1 MKRVNHILPALLV
14 LIAIIMSCVHD
25 AKAQQLNDKLLNRPY
40 ADMRV
45 WHLGFS
51 VGLHT
56 QDLRFTHNGFITP
69 EGESWFVEQPSF
81 QPGFNVNGL
90 FDLRLN
96 DYFNV
101 RFTPGLYFGNRDLR
115 FREANTGEEL
125 KQSLKSAYLAFPI
138 DLKFSALRYRN
149 LRPYVTAGIMPAVDL
164 TRKSGEYIKLKSS
177 DFYLT
182 CGFGCDL
189 YLPYFKLIPE
199 VKFCFGLVDVV
210 DHKRPDLTDD
220 PTKQK
225 FTQSLKKAVSSM
237 VVFSFYF
244 E

>member
-1 MKRVNHILPALLV
+1 MKQVKHILSLLLS
-14 LIAIIMSCVHD
+14 LIAIISCSQQVNG
-25 AKAQQLNDKLLNRPY
+25 QQLNDKLLNRPY
-40 ADMRV
+40 ADLRR

-56 QDLRFTHNGFITP
+56 QDIRFTHNGYITP
-69 EGESWFVEQPSF
+69 EGESWFMELPSF
-81 QPGFNVNGL
+81 QPGFNVSGL
-90 FDLRLN
+90 FDMRLSDHFNLR
-96 DYFNV
+96 FS
-101 RFTPGLYFGNRDLR
+101 PGLYFGNRNVV
-115 FREANTGEEL
+115 FKEANTGDEV
-125 KQSLKSAYLAFPI
+125 KQNLKSTYLMFPLDI
-138 DLKFSALRYRN
+138 KFSALRYRN
-149 LRPYVTAGIMPAVDL
+149 LRPYVTAGIMPALNL

-199 VKFCFGLVDVV
+199 VKFCFGLIDVV

-220 PTKQK
+220 PAKQK

>member
-1 MKRVNHILPALLV
+1 MKQVKHILSLL
-14 LIAIIMSCVHD
+14 LSMIAILSCSQQVNG
-25 AKAQQLNDKLLNRPY
+25 QQLNDKLLNRPY
-40 ADMRV
+40 ADLRR

-56 QDLRFTHNGFITP
+56 QDIRFTNNGYITP
-69 EGESWFVEQPSF
+69 EGESWFMELPSF
-81 QPGFNVNGL
+81 QPGFNVSGL
-90 FDLRLN
+90 FDMRLSDHFNLR
-96 DYFNV
+96 FS
-101 RFTPGLYFGNRDLR
+101 PGLYFGNRNIV
-115 FREANTGEEL
+115 FKEANTGDEL
-125 KQSLKSAYLAFPI
+125 KQNLKSTYLMFPI
-138 DLKFSALRYRN
+138 DIKFSALRYRN
-149 LRPYVTAGIMPAVDL
+149 LRPYVTAGVMPSLNL

-199 VKFCFGLVDVV
+199 VKFCFGLIDVV
-210 DHKRPDLTDD
+210 DHERPDLTDD
-220 PTKQK
+220 PAKQK

>member
-1 MKRVNHILPALLV
+1 MKRVNHIFLAVAGVIALV
-14 LIAIIMSCVHD
+14 MS
-25 AKAQQLNDKLLNRPY
+25 AGQQAGAQQLNDKLLNRPY
-40 ADMRV
+40 ADMRR

-51 VGLHT
+51 VGVHT

-69 EGESWFVEQPSF
+69 DGESWFMEQPSF

-115 FREANTGEEL
+115 FRETNTGEEL
-125 KQSLKSAYLAFPI
+125 KQSLKSSYLVFPV
-138 DLKFSALRYRN
+138 DLKFSAMRYRN

-189 YLPYFKLIPE
+189 YFPYFKLIPE

-220 PTKQK
+220 PAKQK

>member
-1 MKRVNHILPALLV
+1 MKRVKHILSLL
-14 LIAIIMSCVHD
+14 LSMIAILSCSQQVNG
-25 AKAQQLNDKLLNRPY
+25 QQLNDKLLNRPY
-40 ADMRV
+40 ADLRR

-56 QDLRFTHNGFITP
+56 QDIRFTNNGYITP
-69 EGESWFVEQPSF
+69 DGESWFMELPSF
-81 QPGFNVNGL
+81 QPGFNVSGL
-90 FDLRLN
+90 FDMRLSDHFNLR
-96 DYFNV
+96 FS
-101 RFTPGLYFGNRDLR
+101 PGLYFGNRNIV
-115 FREANTGEEL
+115 FKEANTGDEV
-125 KQSLKSAYLAFPI
+125 KQNLKSTYLMFPI
-138 DLKFSALRYRN
+138 DIKFSALRYRN
-149 LRPYVTAGIMPAVDL
+149 LRPYVTAGVMPSLNL

-199 VKFCFGLVDVV
+199 VKFCFGLIDVV
-210 DHKRPDLTDD
+210 DHERPDLTDD
-220 PTKQK
+220 PAKQK

>member
-1 MKRVNHILPALLV
+1 MKRVKHILSLL
-14 LIAIIMSCVHD
+14 LCMIAILSCSQQVNG
-25 AKAQQLNDKLLNRPY
+25 QQLNDKLLNRPY
-40 ADMRV
+40 ADLRR

-56 QDLRFTHNGFITP
+56 QDIRFTNNGYITP
-69 EGESWFVEQPSF
+69 EGESWFMELPSF
-81 QPGFNVNGL
+81 QPGFNVSGL
-90 FDLRLN
+90 FDMRLSDHFNLR
-96 DYFNV
+96 FS
-101 RFTPGLYFGNRDLR
+101 PGLYFGNRNIV
-115 FREANTGEEL
+115 FKEANTGDEV
-125 KQSLKSAYLAFPI
+125 KQNLKSTYLMFPI
-138 DLKFSALRYRN
+138 DIKFSALRYRN
-149 LRPYVTAGIMPAVDL
+149 LRPYVTAGVMPSLNL

-199 VKFCFGLVDVV
+199 VKFCFGLIDVV
-210 DHKRPDLTDD
+210 DHERPDLTDD
-220 PTKQK
+220 PAKQK

>member
-1 MKRVNHILPALLV
+1 MKQVKHILSLL
-14 LIAIIMSCVHD
+14 LSMIAILSCSQQVNG
-25 AKAQQLNDKLLNRPY
+25 QQLNDKLLNRPY
-40 ADMRV
+40 ADLRR

-56 QDLRFTHNGFITP
+56 QDIRFTNNGYITP
-69 EGESWFVEQPSF
+69 EGESWFMELPSF
-81 QPGFNVNGL
+81 QPGFNVSGL
-90 FDLRLN
+90 FDMRLSDHFNLR
-96 DYFNV
+96 FS
-101 RFTPGLYFGNRDLR
+101 PGLYFGNRNIV
-115 FREANTGEEL
+115 FKEANTGDEV
-125 KQSLKSAYLAFPI
+125 KQNLKSTYLMFPI
-138 DLKFSALRYRN
+138 DIKFSALRYRN
-149 LRPYVTAGIMPAVDL
+149 LRPYVTAGVMPSLNL

-199 VKFCFGLVDVV
+199 VKFCFGLIDVV
-210 DHKRPDLTDD
+210 DHERPDLTDD
-220 PTKQK
+220 PAKQK

>member
-1 MKRVNHILPALLV
+1 MKQVKQILSMLLS
-14 LIAIIMSCVHD
+14 LIAIISCSQQVNG
-25 AKAQQLNDKLLNRPY
+25 QQLNDKLLNRPY
-40 ADMRV
+40 ADLRR

-56 QDLRFTHNGFITP
+56 QDIRFTHNGYITP
-69 EGESWFVEQPSF
+69 EGESWFMELPSF
-81 QPGFNVNGL
+81 QPGFNVSGL
-90 FDLRLN
+90 FDMRLSDHFNLR
-96 DYFNV
+96 FS
-101 RFTPGLYFGNRDLR
+101 PGLYFGNRNVV
-115 FREANTGEEL
+115 FKEVNTGDEV
-125 KQSLKSAYLAFPI
+125 KQNLKSTYLMFPLDI
-138 DLKFSALRYRN
+138 KFSALRYRN
-149 LRPYVTAGIMPAVDL
+149 LRPYVTAGIIPALNL

-199 VKFCFGLVDVV
+199 VKFCFGLIDVV

-220 PTKQK
+220 PAKQK

>member
-1 MKRVNHILPALLV
+1 MKQVKHILSLLMC
-14 LIAIIMSCVHD
+14 LIAIIACSQQVNG
-25 AKAQQLNDKLLNRPY
+25 QQLNDKLLNRPY
-40 ADMRV
+40 ADLRR

-56 QDLRFTHNGFITP
+56 QDIRFTHNGYITP
-69 EGESWFVEQPSF
+69 EGESWFMELPSF
-81 QPGFNVNGL
+81 QPGFNVSGL
-90 FDLRLN
+90 FDMRLSDHFNLR
-96 DYFNV
+96 FS
-101 RFTPGLYFGNRDLR
+101 PGLYFGNRNIV
-115 FREANTGEEL
+115 FKEANTGDEV
-125 KQSLKSAYLAFPI
+125 KQNLKSTYLMFPLDI
-138 DLKFSALRYRN
+138 KFSALRYRN
-149 LRPYVTAGIMPAVDL
+149 LRPYVTAGIMPALNL

-199 VKFCFGLVDVV
+199 VKFCFGLIDVV

-220 PTKQK
+220 PAKQK

>member
-1 MKRVNHILPALLV
+1 MLLS
-14 LIAIIMSCVHD
+14 LIAIISCSQQVNG
-25 AKAQQLNDKLLNRPY
+25 QQLNDKLLNRPY
-40 ADMRV
+40 ADLRQ

-56 QDLRFTHNGFITP
+56 QDIRFTHNGYITP
-69 EGESWFVEQPSF
+69 EGESWFMELPSF
-81 QPGFNVNGL
+81 QPGFNVSGL
-90 FDLRLN
+90 FDMRLSDHFNLR
-96 DYFNV
+96 FS
-101 RFTPGLYFGNRDLR
+101 PGLYFGNRNVV
-115 FREANTGEEL
+115 FKEANTGDEV
-125 KQSLKSAYLAFPI
+125 KQNLKSTYLMFPLDI
-138 DLKFSALRYRN
+138 KFSALRYRN
-149 LRPYVTAGIMPAVDL
+149 LRPYVTAGIMPALNL

-199 VKFCFGLVDVV
+199 VKFCFGLIDVV

-220 PTKQK
+220 PAKQK

>member
-1 MKRVNHILPALLV
+1 MKRVNHILLSLFGLV
-14 LIAIIMSCVHD
+14 FVMS
-25 AKAQQLNDKLLNRPY
+25 AGLEAYGQQLNDKLLNRPY
-40 ADMRV
+40 ADLRR

-51 VGLHT
+51 VGVHT

-69 EGESWFVEQPSF
+69 EGESWFMEQPSF

-101 RFTPGLYFGNRDLR
+101 RFIPGLYFGNRDLR
-115 FREANTGEEL
+115 FRETNTGEEL

-149 LRPYVTAGIMPAVDL
+149 LRPYVTAGIMPAMNL
-164 TRKSGEYIKLKSS
+164 TRKSGEYIKLKGS

-220 PTKQK
+220 PAKQK

>member
-1 MKRVNHILPALLV
+1 MKRVKHILSLL
-14 LIAIIMSCVHD
+14 LSMIAILSCSQHVNG
-25 AKAQQLNDKLLNRPY
+25 QQLNDKLLNRPY
-40 ADMRV
+40 ADLRR

-56 QDLRFTHNGFITP
+56 QDIRFTNNGYITP
-69 EGESWFVEQPSF
+69 EGESWFMELPSF
-81 QPGFNVNGL
+81 QPGFNVSGL
-90 FDLRLN
+90 FDMRLSDHFNLR
-96 DYFNV
+96 FS
-101 RFTPGLYFGNRDLR
+101 PGLYFGNRNIV
-115 FREANTGEEL
+115 FKEANTGDEV
-125 KQSLKSAYLAFPI
+125 KQNLKSTYLMFPI
-138 DLKFSALRYRN
+138 DIKFSALRYRN
-149 LRPYVTAGIMPAVDL
+149 LRPYITAGVMPSLNL

-199 VKFCFGLVDVV
+199 VKFCFGLIDVV
-210 DHKRPDLTDD
+210 DHERPDLTDD
-220 PTKQK
+220 PAKQK

>member
-1 MKRVNHILPALLV
+1 MKHVKHILPLLVGLIALLSSNQ
-14 LIAIIMSCVHD
+14 AIN
-25 AKAQQLNDKLLNRPY
+25 AQQFNDKLLNRPY
-40 ADMRV
+40 ADLRR

-51 VGLHT
+51 VGVHT

-69 EGESWFVEQPSF
+69 EGESWFIEQPSF

-90 FDLRLN
+90 LDLRLN
-96 DYFNV
+96 NYFNL
-101 RFTPGLYFGNRDLR
+101 RFTPGLYFGNRNLV
-115 FREANTGEEL
+115 FKETNTGEEL
-125 KQSLKSAYLAFPI
+125 KQNLKSTYLMFPV
-138 DLKFSALRYRN
+138 DLKFSALRFRN
-149 LRPYVTAGIMPAVDL
+149 LRPYVTAGIMPALNL

-210 DHKRPDLTDD
+210 DHERRDLTDD
-220 PTKQK
+220 PAKQK
-225 FTQSLKKAVSSM
+225 ITQSLKKAVSSM
-237 VVFSFYF
+237 VVFNFYF

>member
-1 MKRVNHILPALLV
+1 MKQTKLILSLLLG
-14 LIAIIMSCVHD
+14 LIAIISCSQDVN
-25 AKAQQLNDKLLNRPY
+25 AQQLNDKLLNRPY
-40 ADMRV
+40 ADLRR

-56 QDLRFTHNGFITP
+56 QDIRFTHNGYITP
-69 EGESWFVEQPSF
+69 EGESWFMELPSF
-81 QPGFNVNGL
+81 QPGFNVSGL
-90 FDLRLN
+90 FDMRLSDHFNLR
-96 DYFNV
+96 FS
-101 RFTPGLYFGNRDLR
+101 PGLYFGNRNIV
-115 FREANTGEEL
+115 FKEANSGDEV
-125 KQSLKSAYLAFPI
+125 KQNLKSTYLMFPVDI
-138 DLKFSALRYRN
+138 KFSALRYRN
-149 LRPYVTAGIMPAVDL
+149 LRPYVTAGIMPALNL

-199 VKFCFGLVDVV
+199 VKFCFGLIDVV
-210 DHKRPDLTDD
+210 DHERPDLTDD
-220 PTKQK
+220 PAKQK

>member
-1 MKRVNHILPALLV
+1 MKRVKHILSLL
-14 LIAIIMSCVHD
+14 LSMIAILSCSQQVNG
-25 AKAQQLNDKLLNRPY
+25 QQLNDKLLNRPY
-40 ADMRV
+40 ADLRR

-56 QDLRFTHNGFITP
+56 QDIRFTNNGYITP
-69 EGESWFVEQPSF
+69 EGESWFMELPSF
-81 QPGFNVNGL
+81 QPGFNVSGL
-90 FDLRLN
+90 FDMRLSDHFNLR
-96 DYFNV
+96 FS
-101 RFTPGLYFGNRDLR
+101 PGLYFGNRNIV
-115 FREANTGEEL
+115 FKEANTGDEV
-125 KQSLKSAYLAFPI
+125 KQNLKSTYLMFPI
-138 DLKFSALRYRN
+138 DIKFSALRYRN
-149 LRPYVTAGIMPAVDL
+149 LRPYVTAGVMPSLNL

-199 VKFCFGLVDVV
+199 VKFCFGLIDVV
-210 DHKRPDLTDD
+210 DHERPDLTDD
-220 PTKQK
+220 PAKQK

>member
-1 MKRVNHILPALLV
+1 MKQVKHILSMLLS
-14 LIAIIMSCVHD
+14 LIAIISCSQQVNG
-25 AKAQQLNDKLLNRPY
+25 QQLNDKLLNRPY
-40 ADMRV
+40 ADLRQ

-56 QDLRFTHNGFITP
+56 QDIRFTHNGYITP
-69 EGESWFVEQPSF
+69 EGESWFMELPSF
-81 QPGFNVNGL
+81 QPGFNVSGL
-90 FDLRLN
+90 FDMRLSDHFNLR
-96 DYFNV
+96 FS
-101 RFTPGLYFGNRDLR
+101 PGLYFGNRNVV
-115 FREANTGEEL
+115 FKEANTGDEV
-125 KQSLKSAYLAFPI
+125 KQNLKSTYLMFPLDI
-138 DLKFSALRYRN
+138 KFSALRYRN
-149 LRPYVTAGIMPAVDL
+149 LRPYVTAGIMPALNL

-199 VKFCFGLVDVV
+199 VKFCFGLIDVV

-220 PTKQK
+220 PAKQK

>member
-1 MKRVNHILPALLV
+1 MKRVNHILLSLLGLV
-14 LIAIIMSCVHD
+14 IAMS
-25 AKAQQLNDKLLNRPY
+25 AGLEAYGQQLNDKLLNRPY
-40 ADMRV
+40 ADLRR

-51 VGLHT
+51 VGVHT

-69 EGESWFVEQPSF
+69 EGESWFMEQPSF

-115 FREANTGEEL
+115 FKETNTGEEL
-125 KQSLKSAYLAFPI
+125 KQSLKSAYLAFPV

-149 LRPYVTAGIMPAVDL
+149 LRPYITAGIMPAMNL
-164 TRKSGEYIKLKSS
+164 TRKSGEYIKLKGS

-220 PTKQK
+220 PAKQK

>member
-1 MKRVNHILPALLV
+1 MKQVKQILSMLLS
-14 LIAIIMSCVHD
+14 LIAIISCSQQVNG
-25 AKAQQLNDKLLNRPY
+25 QQLNDKLLNRPY
-40 ADMRV
+40 ADLRR
-45 WHLGFS
+45 WHFGFS

-56 QDLRFTHNGFITP
+56 QDIRFTHNGYITP
-69 EGESWFVEQPSF
+69 EGESWFMELPSF
-81 QPGFNVNGL
+81 QPGFNVSGL
-90 FDLRLN
+90 FDMRLSDHFNLR
-96 DYFNV
+96 FS
-101 RFTPGLYFGNRDLR
+101 PGLYFGNRNVV
-115 FREANTGEEL
+115 FKEANTGDEV
-125 KQSLKSAYLAFPI
+125 KQNLKSTYLMFPLDI
-138 DLKFSALRYRN
+138 KFSALRYRN
-149 LRPYVTAGIMPAVDL
+149 LRPYVTAGIMPALNL

-199 VKFCFGLVDVV
+199 VKFCFGLIDVV

-220 PTKQK
+220 PAKQK

>member
-1 MKRVNHILPALLV
+1 MKQVKHILSMLLS
-14 LIAIIMSCVHD
+14 LIAIISCSQQVNG
-25 AKAQQLNDKLLNRPY
+25 QQLNDKLLNRPY
-40 ADMRV
+40 ADLRQ

-56 QDLRFTHNGFITP
+56 QDIRFTHNGYITP
-69 EGESWFVEQPSF
+69 EGESWFMELPSF
-81 QPGFNVNGL
+81 QPGFNVSGL
-90 FDLRLN
+90 FDMRLSDLFNLR
-96 DYFNV
+96 FS
-101 RFTPGLYFGNRDLR
+101 PGLYFGNRNVV
-115 FREANTGEEL
+115 FKEANTGDEV
-125 KQSLKSAYLAFPI
+125 KQNLKSTYLMFPLDI
-138 DLKFSALRYRN
+138 KFSALRYRN
-149 LRPYVTAGIMPAVDL
+149 LRPYVTAGIMPALNL

-199 VKFCFGLVDVV
+199 VKFCFGLIDVV

-220 PTKQK
+220 PAKQK

>member
-1 MKRVNHILPALLV
+1 MKRVKHILSLL
-14 LIAIIMSCVHD
+14 LSMIAILSCSQQVNG
-25 AKAQQLNDKLLNRPY
+25 QQLNDKLLNRPY
-40 ADMRV
+40 ADLRR

-56 QDLRFTHNGFITP
+56 QDIRFTNNGYITP
-69 EGESWFVEQPSF
+69 EGESWFMELPSF
-81 QPGFNVNGL
+81 QPGFNVSGL
-90 FDLRLN
+90 FDMRLSDHFNLR
-96 DYFNV
+96 FS
-101 RFTPGLYFGNRDLR
+101 PGLYFGNRNIV
-115 FREANTGEEL
+115 FKEANTGDEL
-125 KQSLKSAYLAFPI
+125 KQNLKSTYLMFPI
-138 DLKFSALRYRN
+138 DIKFSALRYRN
-149 LRPYVTAGIMPAVDL
+149 LRPYVTAGVMPSLNL

-199 VKFCFGLVDVV
+199 VKFCFGLIDVV
-210 DHKRPDLTDD
+210 DHERPDLTDD
-220 PTKQK
+220 PAKQK

>member
-1 MKRVNHILPALLV
+1 MKQVKHILSLLMC
-14 LIAIIMSCVHD
+14 LIAIIACSQQVNG
-25 AKAQQLNDKLLNRPY
+25 QQLNDKLLNRPY
-40 ADMRV
+40 ADLRR

-56 QDLRFTHNGFITP
+56 QDIRFTHNGYITP
-69 EGESWFVEQPSF
+69 EGESWFMELPSF
-81 QPGFNVNGL
+81 QPGFNVSGL
-90 FDLRLN
+90 FDMRLSDHFNLR
-96 DYFNV
+96 FS
-101 RFTPGLYFGNRDLR
+101 PGLYFGNRNIV
-115 FREANTGEEL
+115 FKEANTGDEV
-125 KQSLKSAYLAFPI
+125 KQNLKSTYLMFPLDI
-138 DLKFSALRYRN
+138 KFSALRYRN
-149 LRPYVTAGIMPAVDL
+149 LRPYVTAGIMPAVNL

-199 VKFCFGLVDVV
+199 VKFCFGLIDVV

-220 PTKQK
+220 PAKQK

>member
-1 MKRVNHILPALLV
+1 MKRVKNILSLLLS
-14 LIAIIMSCVHD
+14 LIAIISCSQIVNG
-25 AKAQQLNDKLLNRPY
+25 QQLNDKLLNRPY
-40 ADMRV
+40 ADLRR

-56 QDLRFTHNGFITP
+56 QDIRFTHNGYITP
-69 EGESWFVEQPSF
+69 EGESWFMELPSF
-81 QPGFNVNGL
+81 QPGFNVSGL
-90 FDLRLN
+90 FDMRLSDHFNLR
-96 DYFNV
+96 FS
-101 RFTPGLYFGNRDLR
+101 PGLYFGNRNIV
-115 FREANTGEEL
+115 FKEANTGDEV
-125 KQSLKSAYLAFPI
+125 KQNLKSTYLMFPI
-138 DLKFSALRYRN
+138 DIKFSALRYRN
-149 LRPYVTAGIMPAVDL
+149 LRPYVTAGVMPALNL

-199 VKFCFGLVDVV
+199 VKFCFGLIDVV
-210 DHKRPDLTDD
+210 DHERPDLTDD
-220 PTKQK
+220 PAKQK
-225 FTQSLKKAVSSM
+225 FTQSIKKAVSSM

>member
-1 MKRVNHILPALLV
+1 MKRVNHILLALA
-14 LIAIIMSCVHD
+14 AIIAVISGSGEAC
-25 AKAQQLNDKLLNRPY
+25 AQHLNDKLLNRPY
-40 ADMRV
+40 ADMRR

-69 EGESWFVEQPSF
+69 EGESWFIEQPSF

-125 KQSLKSAYLAFPI
+125 KQSLKSAYLAFPV
-138 DLKFSALRYRN
+138 DLKFSALRLRN
-149 LRPYVTAGIMPAVDL
+149 LRPYVTAGIMPAVNL
-164 TRKSGEYIKLKSS
+164 TRKNGEYIKLNSS

-220 PTKQK
+220 PAKQK
-225 FTQSLKKAVSSM
+225 FTQSLKKATSSM

>member
-1 MKRVNHILPALLV
+1 MKRVKNILSLLLS
-14 LIAIIMSCVHD
+14 LIAIISCSQKVNG
-25 AKAQQLNDKLLNRPY
+25 QQLNDKLLNRPY
-40 ADMRV
+40 ADLRR

-56 QDLRFTHNGFITP
+56 QDIRFTHNGYITP
-69 EGESWFVEQPSF
+69 EGESWFMELPSF
-81 QPGFNVNGL
+81 QPGFNVSGL
-90 FDLRLN
+90 FDMRLSDHFNLR
-96 DYFNV
+96 FS
-101 RFTPGLYFGNRDLR
+101 PGLYFGNRNIV
-115 FREANTGEEL
+115 FKEANTGDEV
-125 KQSLKSAYLAFPI
+125 KQNLKSTYLMFPI
-138 DLKFSALRYRN
+138 DIKFSALRYRN
-149 LRPYVTAGIMPAVDL
+149 LRPYVTAGVMPALNL

-199 VKFCFGLVDVV
+199 VKFCFGLIDVV
-210 DHKRPDLTDD
+210 DHERPDLTDD
-220 PTKQK
+220 PAKQK
-225 FTQSLKKAVSSM
+225 FTQSIKKAVSSM

>member
-1 MKRVNHILPALLV
+1 MKRFKYILFALIWICSFFPRSSSV
-14 LIAIIMSCVHD
+14 AN
-25 AKAQQLNDKLLNRPY
+25 AQRLNDKLLNCPY
-40 ADMRV
+40 ADLRQ

-56 QDLRFTHNGFITP
+56 QDIRFTHNGFITP
-69 EGESWFVEQPSF
+69 EGESWFMEQPSF

-90 FDLRLN
+90 FDMRLN
-96 DYFNV
+96 DFFNV
-101 RFTPGLYFGNRDLR
+101 RFTPGLYFGNRDFR
-115 FREANTGEEL
+115 FKEANSGEVL
-125 KQSLKSAYLAFPI
+125 RQSLKSAYLVFPI
-138 DLKFSALRYRN
+138 DIKFSALRLRN

-164 TRKSGEYIKLKSS
+164 TRKSGEYIKLKGG

-189 YLPYFKLIPE
+189 YLPYFKFIPE
-199 VKFCFGLVDVV
+199 VKFCFGLMDVI

-220 PTKQK
+220 PATHKI
-225 FTQSLKKAVSSM
+225 TQSISKAVSSM

>member
-1 MKRVNHILPALLV
+1 MKQVKHILSMLLS
-14 LIAIIMSCVHD
+14 LIAIISCSQQVNG
-25 AKAQQLNDKLLNRPY
+25 QQLNDKLLNRPY
-40 ADMRV
+40 ADLRR

-56 QDLRFTHNGFITP
+56 QDIRFTHNGYITP
-69 EGESWFVEQPSF
+69 EGESWFMELPSF
-81 QPGFNVNGL
+81 QPGFNVSGL
-90 FDLRLN
+90 FDMRLSDHFNLR
-96 DYFNV
+96 FS
-101 RFTPGLYFGNRDLR
+101 PGLYFGNRNIV
-115 FREANTGEEL
+115 FKEANTGDEV
-125 KQSLKSAYLAFPI
+125 KQNLKSTYLMFPLDI
-138 DLKFSALRYRN
+138 KFSALRYSN
-149 LRPYVTAGIMPAVDL
+149 LRPYVTAGIMPALNL

-199 VKFCFGLVDVV
+199 VKFCFGLIDVV

-220 PTKQK
+220 PAKQK

>member
-1 MKRVNHILPALLV
+1 MKQVKHILSMLLS
-14 LIAIIMSCVHD
+14 LIAIISCSQQVNG
-25 AKAQQLNDKLLNRPY
+25 QQLNDKLLNRPY
-40 ADMRV
+40 ADLRQ

-56 QDLRFTHNGFITP
+56 QDIRFTHNGYITP
-69 EGESWFVEQPSF
+69 EGESWFMELPSF
-81 QPGFNVNGL
+81 QPGFNVSGL
-90 FDLRLN
+90 FDMRLSDLFNLR
-96 DYFNV
+96 FS
-101 RFTPGLYFGNRDLR
+101 PGLYFGNRNVV
-115 FREANTGEEL
+115 FKEANTGDEV
-125 KQSLKSAYLAFPI
+125 KQNLKSTHLMFPLDI
-138 DLKFSALRYRN
+138 KFSALRYRN
-149 LRPYVTAGIMPAVDL
+149 LRPYVTAGIMPALNL

-199 VKFCFGLVDVV
+199 VKFCFGLIDVV

-220 PTKQK
+220 PAKQK

>member
-1 MKRVNHILPALLV
+1 MKRVKHILLAALCLLAAV
-14 LIAIIMSCVHD
+14 GAT
-25 AKAQQLNDKLLNRPY
+25 QQAAGQRLNDKLLNRPY
-40 ADMRV
+40 ADLRR

-51 VGLHT
+51 VGMHT

-69 EGESWFVEQPSF
+69 DGEAWFMEQPSF

-96 DYFNV
+96 DYFNL

-115 FREANTGEEL
+115 FREDNTDEVL
-125 KQSLKSAYLAFPI
+125 RQSLKSAYLVFPV

-164 TRKSGEYIKLKSS
+164 TRKNGEYIKLKSS

-199 VKFCFGLVDVV
+199 VKFCFGLVDVI
-210 DHKRPDLTDD
+210 DHDRPDLTDD
-220 PTKQK
+220 PAKQK

>member
-1 MKRVNHILPALLV
+1 MKRVKHILLTVLCLLAAIGPAQR
-14 LIAIIMSCVHD
+14 A
-25 AKAQQLNDKLLNRPY
+25 AAQRLNDKLLNRPY
-40 ADMRV
+40 ADLRR

-51 VGLHT
+51 VGMHT

-69 EGESWFVEQPSF
+69 DGESWFMEQPSF

-96 DYFNV
+96 DHFNV

-115 FREANTGEEL
+115 FREDNTGEVL
-125 KQSLKSAYLAFPI
+125 KQNLKSAYLAFPVDI
-138 DLKFSALRYRN
+138 KFSAIRYRN

-199 VKFCFGLVDVV
+199 VKFCFGLVDVL
-210 DHKRPDLTDD
+210 DHDRPDLTDD
-220 PTKQK
+220 PAKQK

>member
-1 MKRVNHILPALLV
+1 MKRVNHILLALA
-14 LIAIIMSCVHD
+14 AIIAVISGSGEAC
-25 AKAQQLNDKLLNRPY
+25 AQHLNDKLLNRPY
-40 ADMRV
+40 ADMRR

-69 EGESWFVEQPSF
+69 EGESWFIEQPSF

-115 FREANTGEEL
+115 FMEANTGEEL
-125 KQSLKSAYLAFPI
+125 KQSLKSAYLAFPV
-138 DLKFSALRYRN
+138 DLKFSALRLRN
-149 LRPYVTAGIMPAVDL
+149 LRPYGTAGIMPAVNL
-164 TRKSGEYIKLKSS
+164 TRKNGEYIKLNSS

-220 PTKQK
+220 PAKQK
-225 FTQSLKKAVSSM
+225 FTQSLKKAASSM